1 MNIPATNRSMFNQSE
16 NQILERGLRTMTLA
30 CDALSDQNEFLKEEN
45 KKLLANLTTLEEQVL
60 ANQS

>member
-1 MNIPATNRSMFNQSE
+1 MSIPATNRSVFNQSD

-30 CDALSDQNEFLKEEN
+30 CDALSDQNESLKEEN
-45 KKLLANLTTLEEQVL
+45 KKLLANLSILEEKVL